1 MKCIY
6 IYRSD
11 DLIRGEILVNYHFL
25 NYDTRTT
32 TPLTNTLLLMYK
44 KMYLR
49 ECGSN

>member
-25 NYDTRTT
+25 NYDVGTIS
-32 TPLTNTLLLMYK
+32 PLTISLFLIYK

-49 ECGSN
+49 KCGSN

>member
-25 NYDTRTT
+25 NYDARTT
-32 TPLTNTLLLMYK
+32 SASISLFLIYK

-49 ECGSN
+49 KCGSN